1 MKQTTKEML
10 SKIMTIAN
18 ALVKQGI
25 SRSSAM
31 VRAWAT
37 VKLRNIQTKAA
48 GVTFDNRQMLLY
60 RLSRYSSEDI
70 TLTLN
75 RETENQYDKNAVQI
89 IASVKGK
96 GSAVMGYINKAL
108 AQTIAPL
115 LDKGKAIK
123 ALFTGITGG
132 NEYGLSY
139 GLNMIINL

>member
-1 MKQTTKEML
+1 MKQATKEML

-25 SRSSAM
+25 SRSAAM

-96 GSAVMGYINKAL
+96 GSAVMGYINKTL
-108 AQTIAPL
+108 A
-115 LDKGKAIK
+115 
-123 ALFTGITGG
+123 
-132 NEYGLSY
+132 
-139 GLNMIINL
+139 